1 MSKKTISIIVVITSI
16 LLVSLY
22 VLSNTYSIII
32 DVIEGDNGDEIVN
45 KITIRDLLT
54 NDNGEYNNT
63 YYQVLNEL
71 SINDNE
77 ANTLME
83 SIPLNNALQIV
94 LKDIVNYKLHNKN
107 RLSKNEIY
115 DLIISSTNEDDNIS
129 QELKNR
135 IIDKANEYL
144 NDVYAF
150 LYDIKVSS
158 NGVEIW
164 YI

>member
-1 MSKKTISIIVVITSI
+1 MSKKTISIIVIITSI

-158 NGVEIW
+158 NGVEI
-164 YI
+164 

>member
-1 MSKKTISIIVVITSI
+1 MSKKTISIIVIITSI

-144 NDVYAF
+144 NDVYDY
-150 LYDIKVSS
+150 LYDINVSS
-158 NGVEIW
+158 NGVEI
-164 YI
+164 

>member
-1 MSKKTISIIVVITSI
+1 MSKKTISIIVIITSI

-144 NDVYAF
+144 NDVYDY
-150 LYDIKVSS
+150 LYDINVSS